1 MNRTV
6 STPGLLAAALLSC
19 SLLAPALA
27 SDRASLPRPAPSD
40 AMPAA
45 LSLSSSTIDIDLSG
59 WTSFGRLGRPANSQ
73 LFWTVQ
79 PGAVITGFDFIGLSL
94 QTQNGSWLSELTV
107 SVNNS
112 DGSGWMDW
120 APSTVEDSGSI
131 SGLSGSF
138 GGAVGAPG
146 AFGEGGAF
154 TAADGQLWITVYD
167 AFDDPFGD
175 TGLLADAVI
184 TSGTLRLHV
193 SAVPEPGSYGL
204 MALGLVGLGAWV
216 RRRRA

>member
-1 MNRTV
+1 MNASF
-6 STPGLLAAALLSC
+6 STPGLLAAALLTC
-19 SLLAPALA
+19 SLLAPAQA
-27 SDRASLPRPAPSD
+27 SERAAPARAGTHAALPAPL
-40 AMPAA
+40 A
-45 LSLSSSTIDIDLSG
+45 LSSSTIDIDLSG

-73 LFWTVQ
+73 LFLSVQ

-94 QTQNGSWLSELTV
+94 ETQNGSWLSELTL
-107 SVNNS
+107 SLNNS

-120 APSTVEDSGSI
+120 SPSTVEDSGTQ

-138 GGAVGAPG
+138 GGAVGLPG
-146 AFGEGGAF
+146 PFGEGGAF
-154 TAADGQLWITVYD
+154 TAEDGVVWLTVYE
-167 AFDDPFGD
+167 AFDDPAGD

-184 TSGTLRLHV
+184 TQGTLRLYV

-204 MALGLVGLGAWV
+204 MALGLLGLGAWV